1 MNWSVKIDDIKFM
14 VDLHLTEAKTI
25 TSVAKMLKMPSET
38 LRKKFLREEGIH
50 LHEYIYQRKVKL
62 MKELLLNSDEPCFA
76 VCYSVGLRE
85 DSGAKVFKKIT
96 DLTMQE
102 FREKYKKN
110 YELLRIKPSQKQR
123 LHLLLA
129 EAFCI
134 DPTLEEISQ
143 ESAQQVATIT
153 LNRSYR
159 DKKPKQILSAAK

>member
-1 MNWSVKIDDIKFM
+1 MDDIKFM

-25 TSVAKMLKMPSET
+25 TGVAKMLKMPSET

-62 MKELLLNSDEPCFA
+62 MKELLLNSDEHCFG

-96 DLTMQE
+96 GLTMRE
-102 FREKYKKN
+102 FRDKYKKD
-110 YELLRIKPSQKQR
+110 YELLKNKPTQKQR

-134 DPTLEEISQ
+134 DPTLEEIVQ
-143 ESAQQVATIT
+143 ESAQQDATIAP
-153 LNRSYR
+153 NRSYR